1 MRATFRTGVTAA
13 LCAAA
18 AATTFAGDA
27 SAGPI
32 GIASSPVIKA
42 PSATEQIYY
51 RRYGGRYYRRGYAY
65 GPRYYYGRPA
75 YGYGYGRL
83 SLCLSRCAGTVARA
97 LFWMVNGQRR
107 VFRLGDA
114 ARKVIRQ

>member
-42 PSATEQIYY
+42 PSPTEQIYY

-75 YGYGYGRL
+75 YGYGYGYGYPYAYPVVPAPL
-83 SLCLSRCAGTVARA
+83 PVPFFG
-97 LFWMVNGQRR
+97 W
-107 VFRLGDA
+107 
-114 ARKVIRQ
+114 

>member
-1 MRATFRTGVTAA
+1 MHATFRTGVTAA

-18 AATTFAGDA
+18 AATTFAGNA

-32 GIASSPVIKA
+32 GIASAVIKA

-51 RRYGGRYYRRGYAY
+51 RRYGGRYYRNGYAY

-75 YGYGYGRL
+75 YGYGYGYGYGYPYAYPVVPVPL
-83 SLCLSRCAGTVARA
+83 PVPFFG
-97 LFWMVNGQRR
+97 W
-107 VFRLGDA
+107 
-114 ARKVIRQ
+114 

>member
-13 LCAAA
+13 LCAAAA

-75 YGYGYGRL
+75 YGYGYGYGYPYAYPVVPAPL
-83 SLCLSRCAGTVARA
+83 PVPFFG
-97 LFWMVNGQRR
+97 W
-107 VFRLGDA
+107 
-114 ARKVIRQ
+114 

>member
-13 LCAAA
+13 LCAVAA
-18 AATTFAGDA
+18 AATFAGDA

-51 RRYGGRYYRRGYAY
+51 RRYHGGYYRRGYAY

-75 YGYGYGRL
+75 YYGYGYGYGYPVVPVPL
-83 SLCLSRCAGTVARA
+83 PLPFFG
-97 LFWMVNGQRR
+97 W
-107 VFRLGDA
+107 
-114 ARKVIRQ
+114 